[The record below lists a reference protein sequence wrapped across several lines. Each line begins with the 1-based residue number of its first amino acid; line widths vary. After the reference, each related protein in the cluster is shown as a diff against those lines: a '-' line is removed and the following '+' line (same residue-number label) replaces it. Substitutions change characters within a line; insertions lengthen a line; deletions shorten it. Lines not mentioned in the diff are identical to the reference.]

1 LEYFVE
7 QGLLHLGMRIASEQ
21 ECSKFVRV
29 AIEQWQQV
37 IIQVQE
43 WRWTHLS
50 LIFAGFAATFKRL
63 S

>member
-1 LEYFVE
+1 VE
-7 QGLLHLGMRIASEQ
+7 RCLLHLGMKIAFIVQ

-29 AIEQWQQV
+29 ATKQWQLV
-37 IIQVQE
+37 IIQVPE

-50 LIFAGFAATFKRL
+50 LISASFTATFKHL

>member
-1 LEYFVE
+1 VE
-7 QGLLHLGMRIASEQ
+7 RCLLHLGMKIASEQ

-29 AIEQWQQV
+29 ATKQWQLV
-37 IIQVQE
+37 IIQVPE
-43 WRWTHLS
+43 WRWTHLT